1 MDNAL
6 IYESSQTLVVL
17 MDDECLQ
24 GVTNKLEDAHSR
36 YPKLKDLIRNFPS
49 IERVSKVTE
58 SKKL

>member
-1 MDNAL
+1 MHHFFYEISQVLVLLMDN
-6 IYESSQTLVVL
+6 EG
-17 MDDECLQ
+17 LQ
-24 GVTNKLEDAHSR
+24 EVINKLEDAHSR